1 MPKPILT
8 ITQVARRFGISTRTI
23 RIYEEEGFI
32 ELHRIG
38 GRSLLKPVDV
48 EAIAMIERLKT
59 DLGVNLPGIGV
70 ILEMRRKMVE
80 LQLQMEAMEREFDQ
94 RFKRAFDGNGAPD

>member
-32 ELHRIG
+32 ELHRAG

-94 RFKRAFDGNGAPD
+94 RLKRAFDGNGAPD